1 MKHHMGNTIYRQHF
15 RIAVGYFV
23 IAALLGVLL
32 RSYPI
37 FSLGFNYRY
46 MVHAHSHIAL
56 LGWVYVALTTL
67 LHYCFVRKEASN
79 KRYQWI
85 FGATQITL
93 ISMLLTFPFQG
104 YGLYSIIF
112 STLFLLVSYA
122 YTHHFWS
129 NIDVKFQNSKGVKCI
144 KAALVYMVISSL
156 GPWALGAVMS
166 TLGAQSIWYRLSI
179 YFYLHFQ
186 YNGWMILAL
195 VGLFIYVLE
204 RRGQEFSQKAFNRFF
219 LCLNTGIVL
228 TFFLSALWTEPPLA
242 LYILAGLGALVQL
255 YAFVYLWGT
264 VKSRL
269 PTLKFSNLQF
279 NFLKL
284 VIGLLVIKIVLQ
296 LLTAFPYFAALATT
310 YLDFTIGYL
319 HLTFLGIVSI
329 GLFFFMDVLELHRIS
344 KKGFLLYLMGFVLS
358 ELLIFYKG
366 FSAWQQWNPL
376 LEYSKI
382 LAISTLFIP
391 IGLFIIWIK
400 RQSRI

>member
-1 MKHHMGNTIYRQHF
+1 MKHNKGNTIYRQHF

-37 FSLGFNYRY
+37 FSLGFNYRH

-79 KRYQWI
+79 KRYQWV
-85 FGATQITL
+85 FGVTQFTL
-93 ISMLLTFPFQG
+93 IGMLLTFPFQG

-129 NIDVKFQNSKGVKCI
+129 NIDAKIQNSKGVKCI

-156 GPWALGAVMS
+156 GPWALGAIMS

-204 RRGQEFSQKAFNRFF
+204 RRGQEFPQKAFNRFF
-219 LCLNTGIVL
+219 LWLNTGIVL
-228 TFFLSALWTEPPLA
+228 TFFLSTLWTEPPLV

-255 YAFVYLWGT
+255 YAFAYLWGT

-269 PTLKFSNLQF
+269 PALKFSNLQY

-284 VIGLLVIKIVLQ
+284 VIGLLVVKIVLQ
-296 LLTAFPYFAALATT
+296 LLTAFPYFATLATT

-319 HLTFLGIVSI
+319 HLTFLGVVSI
-329 GLFFFMDVLELHRIS
+329 GMFFFMDLFGLFRIS
-344 KKGFLLYLMGFVLS
+344 KKGFYGYLLGFIVS
-358 ELLIFYKG
+358 ELLLFYKG

-376 LEYSKI
+376 PTHTEI
-382 LAISTLFIP
+382 LAISTLCISM
-391 IGLFIIWIK
+391 GLLIIWTKHQRSI
-400 RQSRI
+400 